1 MLHML
6 KESKEVERNAEP
18 GFCPSLC
25 CRKCREEALQAER
38 AAQEAAQEAQRV
50 FKAQPVAA
58 AVAHPCAVTAA
69 PADTAITVPEPF
81 QLESER
87 RHAEWQAER
96 ERQLREE
103 EARARRDAEFKVGF
117 SGTWGPGACSSDSKT
132 QRLWVWLTA
141 GSTGRWSLVQCAC
154 RRVQ

>member
-1 MLHML
+1 MLHLL
-6 KESKEVERNAEP
+6 KGSKAVSRDAEP
-18 GFCPSLC
+18 LSCTCLC
-25 CRKCREEALQAER
+25 CRRSREEALQAER
-38 AAQEAAQEAQRV
+38 AALEAAQQAQRE

-58 AVAHPCAVTAA
+58 AVMHPCAATAA

-103 EARARRDAEFKVGF
+103 EARARREAEFKVRLLDV
-117 SGTWGPGACSSDSKT
+117 GPGACPDDCKT
-132 QRLWVWLTA
+132 QRLLW
-141 GSTGRWSLVQCAC
+141 G
-154 RRVQ
+154 